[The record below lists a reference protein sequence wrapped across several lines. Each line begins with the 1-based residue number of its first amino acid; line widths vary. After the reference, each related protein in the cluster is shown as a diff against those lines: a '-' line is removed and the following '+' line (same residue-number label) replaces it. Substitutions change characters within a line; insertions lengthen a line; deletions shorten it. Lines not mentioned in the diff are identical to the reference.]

1 MPVLALP
8 DHTKPFQLIPDA
20 SAFATGAILEQPDA
34 FNRWHPI
41 AYYSKS
47 LQPAERNYE
56 IHDLEL
62 LAIIR
67 ALETFRHYLEG
78 RDDTLE
84 IWSDHGNLVYF
95 NTKQK
100 LSRQQ
105 ARWALYLLRFKFI
118 IIHKPGA
125 YNKADALS
133 RRPDLKEGMAHD
145 NEERVLLD
153 TKFFSARAVRA
164 TAITSQGDVSLRER
178 LKKAQTYDTEVSQAL
193 ASIVKN
199 GPQSVTKGLEDWNLE
214 DGIIL
219 FCGHVYVPKD
229 IPLRK
234 DIVKSYHDHIATGHP
249 GRWKTYELQCQAL
262 AYITSAGQSN
272 LSA

>member
-1 MPVLALP
+1 MTITAFTTAPVLALP
-8 DHTKPFQLIPDA
+8 DHTKPFWLITDV
-20 SAFATGAILEQPDA
+20 SAFTTGAILEQPDA

-78 RDDTLE
+78 REDTLK
-84 IWSDHGNLVYF
+84 IWLDHGNLVYF
-95 NTKQK
+95 TTKQK
-100 LSRQQ
+100 LSRRQ
-105 ARWALYLLRFKFI
+105 ARWALYLSHFKFI

-125 YNKADALS
+125 YNKANALS
-133 RRPDLKEGMAHD
+133 RRPDLKEGMVHD
-145 NEERVLLD
+145 NEEWVLLD
-153 TKFFSARAVRA
+153 TKFFSARTVHA

-199 GPQSVTKGLEDWNLE
+199 GPRSVTKGLEDWNLE

-219 FCGHVYVPKD
+219 FRGHVYVSKD
-229 IPLRK
+229 ISLRK
-234 DIVKSYHDHIATGHP
+234 DIVKSHHDHLATGHP
-249 GRWKTYELQCQAL
+249 GRWKTYELV
-262 AYITSAGQSN
+262 S
-272 LSA
+272 